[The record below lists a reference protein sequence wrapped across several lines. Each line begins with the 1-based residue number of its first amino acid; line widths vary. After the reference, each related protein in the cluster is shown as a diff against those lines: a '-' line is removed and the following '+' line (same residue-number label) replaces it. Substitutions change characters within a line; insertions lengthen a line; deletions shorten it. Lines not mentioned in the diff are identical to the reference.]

1 MEEAMARRLPAAAL
15 ALAVA
20 LATGCGVLE
29 ELDKGRAEQ
38 EKYSPSARKAKE
50 EKAAAATS
58 QAGAKA
64 AGGAADATAKARQ
77 AAATW
82 WQNARSIGSEETSSD
97 VVRCVIGGSEQY
109 MHKHDCLMRG
119 GTVAK
124 RGSGG

>member
-1 MEEAMARRLPAAAL
+1 MARRLPAAAL
-15 ALAVA
+15 ALVVA

-50 EKAAAATS
+50 EKAAADAS
-58 QAGAKA
+58 QASTKA
-64 AGGAADATAKARQ
+64 AGGAADTAAKARQ
-77 AAATW
+77 AASTW
-82 WQNARSIGSEETSSD
+82 WQNARSIGSEESSSD
-97 VVRCVIGGSEQY
+97 VVRCVIGGAEQY